1 MVVASASWWVQTPS
15 VDPTDPAVLAAQA
28 ITRPLIGYL
37 LVGSVLVQAI
47 RLIISLLAGDALSA
61 HLLDGAANNFAFA
74 MRDALT
80 RDQDRLFLAL
90 LFSVVALVLAM

>member
-1 MVVASASWWVQTPS
+1 MPTVAPGWTVKDVA
-15 VDPTDPAVLAAQA
+15 
-28 ITRPLIGYL
+28 
-37 LVGSVLVQAI
+37 
-47 RLIISLLAGDALSA
+47 A

-90 LFSVVALVLAM
+90 LWPAPAADP